1 MNRSQLKI
9 DIVSDVVCP
18 WCAIG
23 YKKLSKAM
31 EDLNEEILFEVN
43 WKPYELHPE
52 IPTEGFNKEEYYK
65 IKFGNSNGSKD
76 RFNHI
81 TEEGKKP
88 LLGYIASIKNM
99 MINRLPKVGETILTE
114 IIVTNHINNIIV
126 VQGESKVD
134 NIVVSNCELKVF
146 IEE

>member
-1 MNRSQLKI
+1 MDIKSVIPQREPIIMIDKI
-9 DIVSDVVCP
+9 LNDSDEKTSTSLTIKETNIFV
-18 WCAIG
+18 
-23 YKKLSKAM
+23 
-31 EDLNEEILFEVN
+31 EENIFQSSGLIE
-43 WKPYELHPE
+43 
-52 IPTEGFNKEEYYK
+52 
-65 IKFGNSNGSKD
+65 
-76 RFNHI
+76 HI
-81 TEEGKKP
+81 AQSSAARMGVQTTKEGKKP

-134 NIVVSNCELKVF
+134 NIVVANCELKVF

>member
-1 MNRSQLKI
+1 MDIKSLIPQREPIIMI
-9 DIVSDVVCP
+9 DKIVSHSD
-18 WCAIG
+18 
-23 YKKLSKAM
+23 KKTSTSLTIK
-31 EDLNEEILFEVN
+31 ETNIFV
-43 WKPYELHPE
+43 
-52 IPTEGFNKEEYYK
+52 EGNIFQSSGLIE
-65 IKFGNSNGSKD
+65 
-76 RFNHI
+76 HI
-81 TEEGKKP
+81 AQSSAARMGMQTTEEEKKP

-114 IIVTNHINNIIV
+114 IIVTNHISNIIV

>member
-1 MNRSQLKI
+1 MDIKSVIPQREPIIMIDKI
-9 DIVSDVVCP
+9 VNHSDEKTSTSLTIKETNIFV
-18 WCAIG
+18 
-23 YKKLSKAM
+23 
-31 EDLNEEILFEVN
+31 EENIFQSSGLIE
-43 WKPYELHPE
+43 
-52 IPTEGFNKEEYYK
+52 
-65 IKFGNSNGSKD
+65 
-76 RFNHI
+76 HI
-81 TEEGKKP
+81 AQSSAARMGIQTTKEGKKP

-134 NIVVSNCELKVF
+134 NIVVANCELKVF

>member
-1 MNRSQLKI
+1 MDIKLVIPQREPIIMIDKI
-9 DIVSDVVCP
+9 LNHSDEKISTSLTITETNIFV
-18 WCAIG
+18 
-23 YKKLSKAM
+23 
-31 EDLNEEILFEVN
+31 EENIFQSSGLIE
-43 WKPYELHPE
+43 
-52 IPTEGFNKEEYYK
+52 
-65 IKFGNSNGSKD
+65 
-76 RFNHI
+76 HI
-81 TEEGKKP
+81 AQSSAARMGIQTTEEGKEP

-99 MINRLPKVGETILTE
+99 IINRLPKVGETILTE

>member
-1 MNRSQLKI
+1 MDIKSLIPQREPIIMI
-9 DIVSDVVCP
+9 DKIVSHSD
-18 WCAIG
+18 
-23 YKKLSKAM
+23 KKTSTSLTIK
-31 EDLNEEILFEVN
+31 ETNIFV
-43 WKPYELHPE
+43 
-52 IPTEGFNKEEYYK
+52 EGNIFQSSGLIE
-65 IKFGNSNGSKD
+65 
-76 RFNHI
+76 HI
-81 TEEGKKP
+81 AQSSAARMGIQTTEEGKEP

-99 MINRLPKVGETILTE
+99 IINRLPKVGETIMTE

>member
-1 MNRSQLKI
+1 MDIKSVIPQREPIIMIDKI
-9 DIVSDVVCP
+9 VNHSDEKTSTSLTIKETNIFV
-18 WCAIG
+18 
-23 YKKLSKAM
+23 
-31 EDLNEEILFEVN
+31 EENIFQSSGLIE
-43 WKPYELHPE
+43 
-52 IPTEGFNKEEYYK
+52 
-65 IKFGNSNGSKD
+65 
-76 RFNHI
+76 HI
-81 TEEGKKP
+81 AQSSAARMGMQTTEEGKKP